1 MSRARGRRAGA
12 DAADGGGDQVSNPL
26 GSSLLGSA
34 QPVSDLDEL
43 AAAVDAECELV
54 RTPSAQKDIEAALAV
69 DPSLPSTHVHQ
80 QAGRAQR
87 LRAQLRRLDAEIAA
101 TRAELVRSHLLHG
114 PSQTRREC
122 DPDCIV
128 GGCQAEFAEEEGVLC
143 GDCGLFLCN
152 VCFGHTVVVNECQQ
166 GGRFDSDLRFPAT
179 ELAEARFSSPG
190 SLPCPLFPQNCACGH
205 IPLFAIQR
213 AMLARRNRGRAG
225 DEEDVSSPG
234 SSPHKIHLL
243 ARRRWAEAQA
253 NKDAAEDV
261 DLVRTFTQK
270 RRLSFSQS
278 AGGLARTSSST
289 RAVLADKLNELKQL
303 QAELAARPAAAAIP
317 PAKLRHCAQCRE
329 QFADFEGGQCL
340 FMRHSHF
347 LCAVC
352 YGGYI
357 LRACSEGGAFEQEI
371 KNAEG
376 FIISARGH
384 LPCPFFEGY
393 ATQQRVDGVNA
404 APSDP
409 EPEPELESELEL
421 QSQKKVAPAM
431 DCHCGAVPM
440 TTIET
445 VLLDPRNTSSEY
457 WRERHAKTVVQSQA
471 SLSVTVQARYDGGGD
486 LPLGWVAERDELSN
500 QDIYLNSST
509 NELSFERPPPT
520 TWSRE
525 VELLGRGFCPHNVFD
540 TARLRVAI
548 QENNELR
555 QELER
560 LEEARRQD
568 MSPDELA
575 IAELRMRV
583 IDALDRG
590 GCIRCPR
597 CGVRA
602 VKDDVRRRALFPLLI
617 VSLRLPSVSFLC
629 AATLCFFCCWCCKV
643 H

>member
-1 MSRARGRRAGA
+1 
-12 DAADGGGDQVSNPL
+12 
-26 GSSLLGSA
+26 
-34 QPVSDLDEL
+34 
-43 AAAVDAECELV
+43 
-54 RTPSAQKDIEAALAV
+54 
-69 DPSLPSTHVHQ
+69 
-80 QAGRAQR
+80 
-87 LRAQLRRLDAEIAA
+87 
-101 TRAELVRSHLLHG
+101 
-114 PSQTRREC
+114 
-122 DPDCIV
+122 
-128 GGCQAEFAEEEGVLC
+128 
-143 GDCGLFLCN
+143 
-152 VCFGHTVVVNECQQ
+152 
-166 GGRFDSDLRFPAT
+166 
-179 ELAEARFSSPG
+179 
-190 SLPCPLFPQNCACGH
+190 
-205 IPLFAIQR
+205 
-213 AMLARRNRGRAG
+213 
-225 DEEDVSSPG
+225 
-234 SSPHKIHLL
+234 
-243 ARRRWAEAQA
+243 
-253 NKDAAEDV
+253 
-261 DLVRTFTQK
+261 
-270 RRLSFSQS
+270 
-278 AGGLARTSSST
+278 
-289 RAVLADKLNELKQL
+289 
-303 QAELAARPAAAAIP
+303 
-317 PAKLRHCAQCRE
+317 
-329 QFADFEGGQCL
+329 
-340 FMRHSHF
+340 
-347 LCAVC
+347 
-352 YGGYI
+352 
-357 LRACSEGGAFEQEI
+357 
-371 KNAEG
+371 
-376 FIISARGH
+376 
-384 LPCPFFEGY
+384 
-393 ATQQRVDGVNA
+393 
-404 APSDP
+404 
-409 EPEPELESELEL
+409 
-421 QSQKKVAPAM
+421 
-431 DCHCGAVPM
+431 M